1 MPPLLIR
8 LVLAEVTRW
17 YAAGVALFLTLQM
30 VDVLSSTV
38 SKLLTYQPP
47 LLKGLSA
54 LLAITPTILNRALVL
69 AVPFAILLAFSR
81 MQRDSELKAISAG
94 GVPPLRLVWPLT
106 LPFLA
111 VAAVAYVNADRL
123 VPAGLASWDRAWYS
137 IYDIPP
143 PPPRQERYTYA
154 PPGALYYAGRIVSEP
169 GGSTAQLQGVMV
181 QRGQETL
188 TASLGSWDTQNRTW
202 TLTTPWI
209 TRPGQ
214 PPRQSAGSVTV
225 PQTDSLREPPG
236 NAEQAP
242 TADLRA
248 RAADPALLPA
258 DRRAAAFQLARRVAD
273 PLTAVVFALAA
284 GALGLLLRNRAAA
297 FAAVLLFIVTFYVLW
312 STVPGLATAGA
323 LNPAL
328 AAWLPNLTFMLLA
341 AALAWRLR

>member
-38 SKLLTYQPP
+38 SKLLTYHPP
-47 LLKGLSA
+47 LLKGA
-54 LLAITPTILNRALVL
+54 AAFLAILPTILNRALVL

-94 GVPPLRLVWPLT
+94 GVPPLRLVWPLA

-111 VAAVAYVNADRL
+111 VAAVAFVNADRL
-123 VPAGLASWDRAWYS
+123 VPAGLSAWDRAWFS
-137 IYDIPP
+137 IYDVPP

-154 PPGALYYAGRIVSEP
+154 PPGALYYAGRIVSA
-169 GGSTAQLQGVMV
+169 GGSAAELQGVMV

-188 TASLGSWDTQNRTW
+188 TASLGRWDAQKRTW
-202 TLTTPWI
+202 TLITPWI

-214 PPRQSAGSVTV
+214 PPRQSTQSVTV
-225 PQTDSLREPPG
+225 PQGDTLRPPPG
-236 NAEQAP
+236 NAEQASTP
-242 TADLRA
+242 ELRA

-258 DRRAAAFQLARRVAD
+258 DRRAAAFQLSRRVAD

-297 FAAVLLFIVTFYVLW
+297 FAAVLLFIVTFYILW

-328 AAWLPNLTFMLLA
+328 AAWLPNLAFAMLA